1 MVPEITKDQVRDPSI
16 NQLNMNGITLKIKLS
31 RKSSAERHWVYIH
44 LFVCLNL
51 HFQQSR
57 KKISSRDSHHK
68 CASVQAQNSC
78 YMLAKKKTKQNKT
91 KNN

>member
-31 RKSSAERHWVYIH
+31 RKCSAERHWVYIH

-51 HFQQSR
+51 HFQ
-57 KKISSRDSHHK
+57 
-68 CASVQAQNSC
+68 
-78 YMLAKKKTKQNKT
+78 
-91 KNN
+91 